1 MGMGLSSG
9 PRSTTR
15 NREQEA
21 LCGTAAA
28 KGWRGTRH
36 DGAEAA
42 DVATG
47 GKGAKAML
55 WDSRGRGEA
64 KRMLS
69 SREAEAQGR
78 GRRARACGGGGDGAL
93 GGGGTTTRL
102 DSRRRRMR
110 MERRSGTRN
119 RRILLHPKRTENLNL
134 NYHFSHFSI
143 RKSPISTEK
152 PLF

>member
-9 PRSTTR
+9 PRSMAR

-47 GKGAKAML
+47 GKGADAML
-55 WDSRGRGEA
+55 WDSRGGGEA

-78 GRRARACGGGGDGAL
+78 GRPGKGVRW
-93 GGGGTTTRL
+93 
-102 DSRRRRMR
+102 RRRWCP
-110 MERRSGTRN
+110 ERWWDNDEAG
-119 RRILLHPKRTENLNL
+119 LHEAADADGET
-134 NYHFSHFSI
+134 
-143 RKSPISTEK
+143 
-152 PLF
+152 